1 MDHSDA
7 EIQVIREAE
16 RTVHREK
23 WRICEERAAGDLAH
37 TTSLR
42 WTRLF
47 PQSPVI
53 QVVAI
58 DGVVVGQV
66 RHNGNR
72 WLANGAGGRGPVADC
87 DTFRA
92 ALVALVCEATR

>member
-53 QVVAI
+53 QVVAPAPARR
-58 DGVVVGQV
+58 DRGGPQ
-66 RHNGNR
+66 
-72 WLANGAGGRGPVADC
+72 GA
-87 DTFRA
+87 T
-92 ALVALVCEATR
+92 